1 MRSDFVSSVTHE
13 LKTPLANI
21 RAMADTLARRPIGG
35 ETVRDYA
42 ELLMQ
47 EARRL
52 TRLVDN
58 LLAYARVT
66 DVTEMY
72 SFEPIAPAELVD
84 DVLQNFR
91 HPLSE
96 REFKVEVDMP
106 VDLPLVR
113 ADRTAMMLTLDNLVD
128 NCDPLLAARALHPHF
143 GAARRTERRHRSAG
157 SRRGHPARRAVDGP
171 AQVRARQA
179 RAGRRQRPRAR
190 YRQQNRRRSQRHVG
204 ARQRIGHGHDG
215 KGIFTHRG
223 RLTQVAERILIVEDD
238 PTLRRVLRDNLIFE
252 GYRVEAV
259 ADGKS
264 AINYVRA
271 SSPDLVVLDLTL
283 PDFDGLDLCPVLRQS
298 GKVPI
303 IILSARGQKAD
314 KLKGLKLGADDY
326 ITKPFDLQELLARIS
341 AVLRRSHPALE
352 RLLIGKLVIDFRS
365 QRASCDD
372 APVHLT
378 HREFEL
384 LRYLAERRE
393 KVVHREEL
401 LREVWGY
408 MDTNV
413 TTRSVDH
420 AIVRLRKK
428 IEPDPHHPEFIRTV
442 HGDGYCLSAT
452 QVEKADQQKIRDRSS
467 HP

>member
-1 MRSDFVSSVTHE
+1 M
-13 LKTPLANI
+13 
-21 RAMADTLARRPIGG
+21 
-35 ETVRDYA
+35 
-42 ELLMQ
+42 
-47 EARRL
+47 
-52 TRLVDN
+52 
-58 LLAYARVT
+58 
-66 DVTEMY
+66 
-72 SFEPIAPAELVD
+72 
-84 DVLQNFR
+84 
-91 HPLSE
+91 
-96 REFKVEVDMP
+96 
-106 VDLPLVR
+106 
-113 ADRTAMMLTLDNLVD
+113 
-128 NCDPLLAARALHPHF
+128 
-143 GAARRTERRHRSAG
+143 
-157 SRRGHPARRAVDGP
+157 
-171 AQVRARQA
+171 
-179 RAGRRQRPRAR
+179 
-190 YRQQNRRRSQRHVG
+190 
-204 ARQRIGHGHDG
+204 
-215 KGIFTHRG
+215 
-223 RLTQVAERILIVEDD
+223 AERILIVEDD
-238 PTLRRVLRDNLIFE
+238 PTLRRVLRDNLVFE
-252 GYRVEAV
+252 GYRVDAV
-259 ADGKS
+259 SDGKS
-264 AINYVRA
+264 AISYVRA

-365 QRASCDD
+365 QRASCDQ

-442 HGDGYCLSAT
+442 HGDGYCSVRLRRWKELSLYDVT
-452 QVEKADQQKIRDRSS
+452 QSFLRLFQQRRELIAADRKAARRPGPGKSRRMPCRRRRIHHVPFVRGEVPHRLDVVADLPLHDHPPLGRADVEVPFVVRVVGRQVFLVAPDGLRPHVVVLHDVLPGELRILLRIPQIEVRLVVACVDAHAECCADLHHRVAGRLRRPRIAHRDKRLEVRLVRVDPQRRRGAD
-467 HP
+467 HFG

>member
-1 MRSDFVSSVTHE
+1 MVS
-13 LKTPLANI
+13 
-21 RAMADTLARRPIGG
+21 
-35 ETVRDYA
+35 
-42 ELLMQ
+42 
-47 EARRL
+47 
-52 TRLVDN
+52 
-58 LLAYARVT
+58 
-66 DVTEMY
+66 
-72 SFEPIAPAELVD
+72 
-84 DVLQNFR
+84 
-91 HPLSE
+91 
-96 REFKVEVDMP
+96 
-106 VDLPLVR
+106 
-113 ADRTAMMLTLDNLVD
+113 
-128 NCDPLLAARALHPHF
+128 
-143 GAARRTERRHRSAG
+143 
-157 SRRGHPARRAVDGP
+157 
-171 AQVRARQA
+171 
-179 RAGRRQRPRAR
+179 
-190 YRQQNRRRSQRHVG
+190 
-204 ARQRIGHGHDG
+204 
-215 KGIFTHRG
+215 
-223 RLTQVAERILIVEDD
+223 ERILIVEDD

-259 ADGKS
+259 SDGKS
-264 AINYVRA
+264 AISYVRA
-271 SSPDLVVLDLTL
+271 SAPDLVVLDLTL

-326 ITKPFDLQELLARIS
+326 ITKPFDLQELLARIN

-365 QRASCDD
+365 QRASCDQT
-372 APVHLT
+372 PVHLT

-408 MDTNV
+408 VDTNV

-452 QVEKADQQKIRDRSS
+452 QVQG
-467 HP
+467 